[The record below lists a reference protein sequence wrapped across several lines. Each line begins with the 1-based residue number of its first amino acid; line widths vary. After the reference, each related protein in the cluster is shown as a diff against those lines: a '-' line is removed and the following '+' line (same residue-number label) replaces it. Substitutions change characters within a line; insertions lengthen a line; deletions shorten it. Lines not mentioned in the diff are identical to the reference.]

1 MKAVI
6 VFALF
11 LVIFVPIG
19 LIEAY
24 ALGQTGGSAVIDIKP
39 GESDTFVWGIISDKD
54 ESMVVKLSADGEGS
68 QFLSFPNSIS
78 FGPNE
83 KVYQIFQVTIPADY
97 PGGITLRPSVY
108 ATDVG
113 MDVGSTTINIQMAK
127 TVTLNIGLNDNP
139 SLRVDWEAL
148 KAEQQEETL
157 QEETLQEVEP
167 ASQAKQEEEE
177 PTSTRIEPAESTSQI
192 KQESPGSTTILLSEP
207 EMDPEPGVDFDV
219 MLDPESQALQIDPP
233 EGGGCLIATA
243 TYGSELAPQ
252 VQLLRE
258 IRDNMVLQ
266 TQSGDAFMT
275 GFNQIYYSFSPTIA
289 DWERQNPAFKE
300 LVKLTITPMMT
311 SLSILDYVDI
321 ETEAQMLGWGL
332 SIIALNLTMYVAVP
346 TLGSYKFSKYLR
358 NRK

>member
-1 MKAVI
+1 MKVVI

-11 LVIFVPIG
+11 SVIFVPIF

-54 ESMVVKLSADGEGS
+54 ESMVIKLSADGEGS
-68 QFLSFPNSIS
+68 QFLSFPDSIS

-157 QEETLQEVEP
+157 QEVEP
-167 ASQAKQEEEE
+167 VSQAKQEEEE
-177 PTSTRIEPAESTSQI
+177 APISTRIEPAESTSQI
-192 KQESPGSTTILLSEP
+192 KQESPGSTTILPPES

-219 MLDPESQALQIDPP
+219 MLDPESQVLQIEPP
-233 EGGGCLIATA
+233 EEGGCLIATA

-252 VQLLRE
+252 VQMLRE
-258 IRDNMVLQ
+258 IRDNIVLQ

-275 GFNQIYYSFSPTIA
+275 GFNQLYYSFSPTIA

-300 LVKLTITPMMT
+300 LVKLTITPLIT

-321 ETEAQMLGWGL
+321 ETETQMLGWGL

-346 TLGSYKFSKYLR
+346 ILGSYKFSKYLR